1 MHLKFGRNYHSA
13 NKSESILSN
22 IRLLR
27 DIFSLLAIL
36 CCLILPLTVEW
47 VPKQSSIHYTATTR
61 SNQVYFTTPYY
72 DEFSEESL
80 TSTEKISFTSDEIE
94 SETLSIISRENPEF
108 QFIVGKINDNQ
119 NSNERKKNRTKK
131 LARSLNDNKNY
142 AIEEKKTPKRNTSL
156 TSSPSIR
163 LLINSDSILSSYEN
177 TKEFYCSNN
186 STYSLTYYYFELHV
200 LLFHIAIL
208 SCSTFIQFYF
218 YFKLGMMLIGILIY
232 IIGFHLHGIYECL
245 FATIY
250 ASESLAKNENL
261 IFLKIEL
268 ILQLVFYVIF
278 LHIIDR
284 RVI

>member
-1 MHLKFGRNYHSA
+1 
-13 NKSESILSN
+13 
-22 IRLLR
+22 
-27 DIFSLLAIL
+27 
-36 CCLILPLTVEW
+36 
-47 VPKQSSIHYTATTR
+47 VPKQSSIHYTATTK
-61 SNQVYFTTPYY
+61 SNQYFTTPYH

-108 QFIVGKINDNQ
+108 QFIVGKINDNH
-119 NSNERKKNRTKK
+119 NSNDRKKNRTKK

-142 AIEEKKTPKRNTSL
+142 AIEENKLLKRDKFLSSSLSIRDILKDNKNYAIEENKILEENTSL
-156 TSSPSIR
+156 PSSPSIR
-163 LLINSDSILSSYEN
+163 ILINSDSRLSSYEN

-208 SCSTFIQFYF
+208 ACSTFIQLYF